1 MTMDVDPTAWHRV
14 SQVALEAAR
23 GDERTALALLQGCYV
38 ELASRLVVTEHA
50 SASWLD
56 AISMFC
62 QVASDRLSDEASYF
76 VGATRST
83 ESDRLAKL
91 AGAHEEATRIATQL
105 RARFETFE
113 HTRTP
118 SIVDSATD
126 EQAAAYADHA

>member
-1 MTMDVDPTAWHRV
+1 MTMDVDPSAWHRV
-14 SQVALEAAR
+14 SQVALEAAH

-38 ELASRLVVTEHA
+38 EMASRLVVTEHA

-83 ESDRLAKL
+83 ESDRLGKL
-91 AGAHEEATRIATQL
+91 AGSHEEATRVAMQL

-113 HTRTP
+113 HTRSP
-118 SIVDSATD
+118 LSESATD
-126 EQAAAYADHA
+126 EHVALGDHA